1 MKITI
6 DIEDTLL
13 EEAMKLTGER
23 KKGPAVVKAASEF
36 VKRELAKKFG
46 HMLREGEFG
55 DYPLTNAEIEAL
67 DR

>member
-6 DIEDTLL
+6 DIDDKLL

-23 KKGPAVVKAASEF
+23 KKGPAVVKAAGQF
-36 VKRELAKKFG
+36 VKREMAKKFG
-46 HMLREGEFG
+46 ALLMEGEFG
-55 DYPLTNAEIEAL
+55 DYPMTNEEIEDF